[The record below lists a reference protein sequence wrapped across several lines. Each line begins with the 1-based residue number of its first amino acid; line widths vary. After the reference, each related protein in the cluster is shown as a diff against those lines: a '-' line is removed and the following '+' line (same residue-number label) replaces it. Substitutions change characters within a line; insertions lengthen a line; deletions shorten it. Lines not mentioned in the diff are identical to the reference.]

1 MFKAHMFQPKTAS
14 CDLTATT
21 RSCSIVP
28 EPDLDEVMQDPI
40 TIALM
45 VAAAFPLMR
54 VRYNANR

>member
-21 RSCSIVP
+21 RSCSLVP
-28 EPDLDEVMQDPI
+28 EPDRDELMQDP
-40 TIALM
+40 IALM